1 MLPPRDP
8 SQIESYTQTISK
20 GVEKC
25 ISCKWKE
32 KKVRPVI
39 LIANKIDF
47 KTKTIVRDKE
57 GHYIIL
63 KVTIQQEDI
72 TLVNIYAH
80 NIGAPKYV
88 KQILMDIMGEIDK
101 NTVIIG
107 DFNTLLTTMNRS
119 FRQKINQETVALKDT
134 LDQMYLIDIFRAFH
148 PKAAEHIYCSS
159 AHGMFSSRIDHM
171 LGHKETSQ

>member
-72 TLVNIYAH
+72 TLVNIYAP
-80 NIGAPKYV
+80 NTGGPQYV
-88 KQILMDIMGEIDK
+88 
-101 NTVIIG
+101 
-107 DFNTLLTTMNRS
+107 
-119 FRQKINQETVALKDT
+119 
-134 LDQMYLIDIFRAFH
+134 
-148 PKAAEHIYCSS
+148 
-159 AHGMFSSRIDHM
+159 
-171 LGHKETSQ
+171 